1 MNKIPSRNIKILL
14 RKIFYTLFIIFVY
27 ILGRHLVL
35 PFSLQDLDNVPSALS
50 FTTALSLVT
59 GGDFT
64 VLSPFTLGLSPW
76 MSTLIL
82 WQLFSS
88 FEIFNIKKLSG
99 KASYRLQL
107 FIAITISAIQG
118 AALLY
123 LQFEH
128 ITSQLPLWQ
137 NCGLLLII
145 IGGSIF
151 IVWLGNM
158 NGEYGL
164 GGIMILMLVGII
176 LNAVQLVLTLDWTSI
191 IDIHNTGYLL
201 LAAIFIYFYVWQIV
215 AMSQAEYQVPIRR
228 ILISQEYKQ
237 STTLPIPLLPS
248 GGMQF
253 MYSMILYNLFTML
266 IQAISKS
273 LPEINGLNILS
284 KHLGFDSWIGLTLY
298 MLVVAILC
306 FAFGSLNFNTQEVA
320 EGLQKSGD
328 FLVDTMPGNATKK
341 KLDKILFRISIVE
354 ILYSCLLSGLPLIYS
369 LFYPQYRT
377 YALSVTMFFIL
388 ISLSLNIIRQSRFIL
403 EYNTTP
409 SIIEYLQQNK

>member
-215 AMSQAEYQVPIRR
+215 AMS
-228 ILISQEYKQ
+228 
-237 STTLPIPLLPS
+237 
-248 GGMQF
+248 
-253 MYSMILYNLFTML
+253 
-266 IQAISKS
+266 
-273 LPEINGLNILS
+273 
-284 KHLGFDSWIGLTLY
+284 
-298 MLVVAILC
+298 
-306 FAFGSLNFNTQEVA
+306 
-320 EGLQKSGD
+320 
-328 FLVDTMPGNATKK
+328 
-341 KLDKILFRISIVE
+341 
-354 ILYSCLLSGLPLIYS
+354 
-369 LFYPQYRT
+369 
-377 YALSVTMFFIL
+377 
-388 ISLSLNIIRQSRFIL
+388 
-403 EYNTTP
+403 
-409 SIIEYLQQNK
+409 